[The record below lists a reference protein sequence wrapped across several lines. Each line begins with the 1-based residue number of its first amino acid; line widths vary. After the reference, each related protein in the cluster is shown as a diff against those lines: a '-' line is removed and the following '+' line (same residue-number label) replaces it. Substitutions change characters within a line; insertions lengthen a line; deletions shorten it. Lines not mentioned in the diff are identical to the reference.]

1 VVKVGS
7 LAGAHVDAPGLPRG
21 RSSLPT
27 KVVRAAQRE
36 RLLRAVTAAAAE
48 KGYGAVTVADVVSRA
63 RVSRNA
69 FYDHFDDKEACFI
82 AATDKGRELMFEQI
96 AEATRALPSEAT
108 AEDRL
113 RAGLRAYLAFM
124 ASEPE
129 FARIFNLEMFGA
141 EPEGYGQ
148 RRAESHARFAATNR
162 AWHEWARKK
171 NPSWPKVPD
180 EAYRAMVGATYE
192 LVVGYVRE
200 GRTDELPE
208 LEAPLM
214 DLHMAVFAGAQPR
227 LSVDI

>member
-21 RSSLPT
+21 RSSLPA

-36 RLLRAVTAAAAE
+36 RVLRALTEAAAE
-48 KGYGAVTVADVVSRA
+48 KGFGAVTIGDVVARA
-63 RVSRNA
+63 RVSRKA
-69 FYDHFDDKEACFI
+69 FYDHFPDKETCFL
-82 AATDKGRELMFEQI
+82 AATDRGRELMFHQI
-96 AEATRALPSEAT
+96 AEAARAIAAEAT

-113 RAGLRAYLAFM
+113 RAGLRAYLEFM

-141 EPEGYGQ
+141 EPKGYGQ
-148 RRAESHARFAATNR
+148 RRAESHARFAAMSR
-162 AWHEWARKK
+162 AWHQRARRQ
-171 NPSWPKVPD
+171 NPSWPEVPD
-180 EAYRAMVGATYE
+180 EAYPAMVGATYE

-208 LEAPLM
+208 LEEPLM
-214 DLHMAVFAGAQPR
+214 HLHMAVFAA
-227 LSVDI
+227 